1 EQEKLGFRAGHEH
14 VPESRRPVHLLLQR
28 HSRAAGKGRSVR
40 VVDVADQP
48 ADFVI
53 AVPAVVSAH
62 RAVSPRVDGEGVQ
75 IRNEV
80 HVRLFD
86 SGQPFDR
93 GAVELDLAV
102 QRLGELG
109 ARDLDV
115 LDDSVDVGELQAEES
130 DVFGLA
136 DFQDLRLRQTWSRRV
151 ELQDLGLR
159 HLALLFPHFG
169 QNSMITVQLFKVFPK
184 RSTQSRAN
192 LHTFLCKP
200 PLRGPKAA
208 ARGSGNRKSPPKQ
221 GVRGTARSPAR
232 IGRWYKGSSRSLAAL
247 FQKGSGMAVEILSP
261 RTIPATSLSKHLSG

>member
-1 EQEKLGFRAGHEH
+1 
-14 VPESRRPVHLLLQR
+14 
-28 HSRAAGKGRSVR
+28 
-40 VVDVADQP
+40 
-48 ADFVI
+48 
-53 AVPAVVSAH
+53 
-62 RAVSPRVDGEGVQ
+62 
-75 IRNEV
+75 
-80 HVRLFD
+80 
-86 SGQPFDR
+86 
-93 GAVELDLAV
+93 
-102 QRLGELG
+102 
-109 ARDLDV
+109 
-115 LDDSVDVGELQAEES
+115 
-130 DVFGLA
+130 FGLA

-261 RTIPATSLSKHLSG
+261 RTIRARSIWKDLSGEKLRELARAGEKTTEYGSPVYFTRIKNRSAKNTYIVADNVTVGVMQQPIEPKKALETVRQVQDTLAEMDLIQVDRRMGENPEATLRCRLYVPKEYARIAFMWHNMLFPSDSSYEPDFIS